1 MKKNIMVT
9 KNFKATKGAP
19 FDKSKVQLYGKEL
32 DKISQKNNGTLTPT
46 DVVDEARD
54 MNNPLHEV
62 FEWDNSEAA
71 DRYRLQQARQLINHI
86 TVDIKYNNTN
96 REQKAWISLDETPDD
111 VDTNKVY
118 VTVERVLTEKPLRE
132 QMLLS
137 AIKEAEYW
145 QNKYTEYRELNR
157 IFTSIKLTKKVIQKK
172 LKVIKPK
179 KTAKAKAKK
188 LVPIYA

>member
-1 MKKNIMVT
+1 
-9 KNFKATKGAP
+9 
-19 FDKSKVQLYGKEL
+19 
-32 DKISQKNNGTLTPT
+32 
-46 DVVDEARD
+46 VDEARD